1 MKKTI
6 LLCVAVLLAMSSSFA
21 QTADEVIEKY
31 LTAVG
36 GKEKLAAIKTVKM
49 TGKGKQQGM
58 EFPLIMHQ
66 KAPNKQKQTIN
77 FQGKEIVISS
87 FDGKEMWTTNF
98 MNMKPEK
105 SEAEDSEN
113 AALDEDIPDL
123 FYEYQKKGYKIEL
136 EGEESI
142 EGTDCYRIKLTK
154 KPIKVDGK
162 TEENVSQY
170 YFDKE
175 NGVMILMKMTGK
187 KGPSKGVTID
197 SYFSDYQE
205 VNGLVMP
212 YTISQ
217 KVNGQEVFSINIEK
231 IEFNVAIDD
240 KEFGFPN

>member
-1 MKKTI
+1 MKKTTLVI
-6 LLCVAVLLAMSSSFA
+6 ITFLFSITSIFA
-21 QTADEVIEKY
+21 QTANDVIEKY

-36 GKEKLAAIKTVKM
+36 GKEKIGAIKTVKM
-49 TGKGKQQGM
+49 TGKGKKQGM
-58 EFPLIMHQ
+58 EFPMVMHQ

-77 FQGKEIVISS
+77 FQGKDIVVSS

-123 FYEYQKKGYKIEL
+123 FYEYQKKGYKVEL

-175 NGVMILMKMTGK
+175 NGVLILMKMTGK
-187 KGPSKGVTID
+187 KGPGKGITMD

-205 VNGLVMP
+205 VNGVVLP
-212 YTISQ
+212 FTISQ

-231 IEFNVAIDD
+231 IELNIGIDD
-240 KEFGFPN
+240 KEFAFPN